1 MTGVQET
8 FTVEKIE
15 ELRKNIDFSDIPELT
30 SMEGFVLKNFKPRKK
45 LISLRI
51 DLDNLAWLQS
61 KGAGYQKKL
70 NDVLR
75 WARANNCP
83 IIPSD

>member
-1 MTGVQET
+1 
-8 FTVEKIE
+8 
-15 ELRKNIDFSDIPELT
+15 
-30 SMEGFVLKNFKPRKK
+30 MEGFVLKNFKPRKK

-83 IIPSD
+83 IISSD

>member
-8 FTVEKIE
+8 FTAEQIE

-30 SMEGFVLKNFKPRKK
+30 SMEGFVLKNYKPRKK

-51 DLDNLAWLQS
+51 DLANLAWLQS
-61 KGAGYQKKL
+61 KGEGDQK
-70 NDVLR
+70 N
-75 WARANNCP
+75 
-83 IIPSD
+83 

>member
-8 FTVEKIE
+8 FTAEKIE

-51 DLDNLAWLQS
+51 DLANLAWLQS
-61 KGAGYQKKL
+61 KGEGYQK
-70 NDVLR
+70 N
-75 WARANNCP
+75 
-83 IIPSD
+83 

>member
-8 FTVEKIE
+8 FTAEKIE

-45 LISLRI
+45 LSHRAYL
-51 DLDNLAWLQS
+51 WVKTES
-61 KGAGYQKKL
+61 Y
-70 NDVLR
+70 
-75 WARANNCP
+75 AR
-83 IIPSD
+83 

>member
-8 FTVEKIE
+8 FTAEKIE

-45 LISLRI
+45 TYFFKNRFS
-51 DLDNLAWLQS
+51 
-61 KGAGYQKKL
+61 
-70 NDVLR
+70 
-75 WARANNCP
+75 
-83 IIPSD
+83 

>member
-8 FTVEKIE
+8 FTAEKIE

-51 DLDNLAWLQS
+51 DLANLAWLQS
-61 KGAGYQKKL
+61 KGEGYQKKL

-83 IIPSD
+83 VI